1 MTTPLRHVLP
11 TMLALAL
18 TASVAVAEPAPA
30 PATPEPATP
39 APVVSAPVDTA
50 PTDAIPAAIP
60 AATLAADLATMQAA
74 NPLPVRDDNAVT
86 ITEHPDGSRSA
97 VLDAS
102 FLSTML
108 VRLGPDG
115 QPVFGCVDSRAAYDA
130 FFSPAAQPA
139 APTPEVR

>member
-11 TMLALAL
+11 TVLALAL
-18 TASVAVAEPAPA
+18 TASAAVAEPAPA
-30 PATPEPATP
+30 PAPAPATP
-39 APVVSAPVDTA
+39 AAVAPA
-50 PTDAIPAAIP
+50 PADAVPATAIPAAIP

-74 NPLPVRDDNAVT
+74 NPLPVRDDDAVT
-86 ITEHPDGSRSA
+86 ITEHPDGTRSV
-97 VLDAS
+97 VLDDS
-102 FLSTML
+102 FLSTMV

-130 FFSPAAQPA
+130 FFSPTAQPA